1 MTGSPGMPC
10 ARAALAMQPPPF
22 DRMSQPCSL
31 SKAYS
36 AWPHRLAVLLVCATF
51 PLLWVGGLVTTY
63 RAGMAVPDWPTTYGY
78 NPLAYPLQTWLGGPW
93 DIFIEHLHRLLA
105 GAINIITLALAAA
118 LWFAEERPWVR
129 RLGYLAVAG
138 VLVQDVL
145 GGMRVVLDKRLL
157 AQAHACTGPAFFT
170 LASLLA
176 VATSSAWRTTTGQP
190 HARCSKVR
198 GLALLTALLAY
209 AQIVLGSQVRHISV
223 DATPSAFR
231 SAVLFHLLG
240 AALLAGH
247 SLTLSFRIYWQHA
260 AQPRLRWGANGLAV
274 LVGVQLL
281 LGLGTWLVNYGWPS
295 LLPRLELAERL
306 TMVRGSTGQALMT
319 TAHVACGSLI
329 VALAASL
336 AAWTHRMVCEPGS
349 AAPDTRWQWEVA

>member
-1 MTGSPGMPC
+1 
-10 ARAALAMQPPPF
+10 
-22 DRMSQPCSL
+22 MSQPCSL
-31 SKAYS
+31 SKASS
-36 AWPHRLAVLLVCATF
+36 AWPHRLAVVLVCATF

-78 NPLAYPLQTWLGGPW
+78 NPLAYPLHTWLGGPW

-118 LWFAEERPWVR
+118 LWFAEERRWVR
-129 RLGYLAVAG
+129 RLGYLAVVG

-145 GGMRVVLDKRLL
+145 GGMRVVLDERLL

-170 LASLLA
+170 LAGLLA
-176 VATSSAWRTTTGQP
+176 VTTSSAWRTTAGQP
-190 HARCSKVR
+190 HARWSKVR
-198 GLALLTALLAY
+198 GLALLTAILAY

-223 DATPSAFR
+223 DAAPSAFR
-231 SAVLFHLLG
+231 GAVLFHLLG
-240 AALLAGH
+240 AALVAGH
-247 SLTLSFRIYWQHA
+247 SLSLSWRMHRQHA
-260 AQPRLRWGANGLAV
+260 AQPRLRRGADWLAV

-281 LGLGTWLVNYGWPS
+281 LGVGTWLVNYGWPS
-295 LLPRLELAERL
+295 FLPRVELAERL
-306 TMVRGSTGQALMT
+306 TVVRGSTGQALIT

-336 AAWTHRMVCEPGS
+336 AAWTHRLVCEPRGS
-349 AAPDTRWQWEVA
+349 AADACWQWGAA